1 VGAVAHDLRL
11 DLDVLLPEAH
21 DEADH
26 CVDNLVDALAAMR
39 GVRDV
44 HLVAAADGQPAQICL
59 HIEPGQVSLVA
70 LGERARAAGAAISSR
85 YGHVVW
91 PVRGITHA
99 SRASTAGARLRQIPG
114 VLDASVSVEGSAR
127 IEFDRTR
134 TDEASIVRGATSK
147 GIVLHPPGT
156 GRPGPV
162 AVGDGAVGTTP
173 DEDHD
178 HGHAH
183 GSDHEHQSHDHG
195 AGGHVHG
202 GRGELVVAV
211 GAFAVYLVARVLD
224 WTIDDDAVPTAL
236 YVVAAGVTAFTVGR
250 DVVSTMRAR
259 RFDIELLMWVAAAGA
274 ALLGNWSDAA
284 LLLVLF
290 SLGHALEGYAMG
302 RARREIEALGQL
314 APTTARRRV
323 GSDVEEVP
331 VEAVAVGDVLV
342 IRPNERIPADGLV
355 ILGSSSVDEAPVTG
369 ESVPVDKR
377 PVAAGSP
384 ELAFDA
390 LPREHRV
397 FSGTLNGPGALE
409 VRVARPSS
417 DSTIARVVQLVAEAD
432 TQVSPTQV
440 LTQRIVRVFVPGVLA
455 LVALLLV
462 VPPLLGEPFR
472 ESFLRAMAVLVA
484 SSPCA
489 LAIATPSAVLAAIAR
504 AARSGVL
511 VKGGGPLEDLGRIGT
526 LAFDKTGTLTE
537 GRPRLVDVRPAAGV
551 TERELL
557 EPTLAVERLSDHPLA
572 QAITGG
578 ATERIPDLASLEA
591 TDVEAVIGKGVR
603 GTVAGR
609 VIDIGNGALFEG
621 VVIPDDVLAA
631 KDDLETSGR
640 TTMVVRADGR
650 FLGVVGV
657 MDTPRPEAAEAVRA
671 LVALGVRRVVML
683 SGDQQRVAES
693 VARQVGVPEAR
704 GGLLPEQK
712 VDAIKE
718 LAAADGRGVA
728 MVGDGVNDAPAL
740 ATATVGIAMGAAG
753 SDVALETADIA
764 LMADRLDRL
773 PFAVGV
779 ARRASRVIRQN
790 LFFSLGIV
798 ALLIP
803 ATMLGVGIGPAVIA
817 HEGSTLVVVA
827 NALLLLAYGD
837 KSDPA
842 PAST

>member
-1 VGAVAHDLRL
+1 MLLGSVGVAHDLQL

-21 DEADH
+21 DDGDL
-26 CVDNLVDALAAMR
+26 CVDRLVSSLSAIR
-39 GVRDV
+39 GVREAHV
-44 HLVAAADGQPAQICL
+44 TAPQGSKPAQVCL
-59 HIEPGQVSLVA
+59 HVDSGRVSLTT
-70 LGERARAAGAAISSR
+70 LTERAKAVGAEISSR
-85 YGHVVW
+85 YGHVIW

-99 SRASTAGARLRQIPG
+99 SRAETAGARLRQIPG
-114 VLDASVSVEGSAR
+114 VLDAVVSIEGSAR
-127 IEFDRTR
+127 IEFERSA
-134 TDEASIVRGATSK
+134 TDEAAILTRASAK
-147 GIVLHPPGT
+147 GVVLVAPAPP
-156 GRPGPV
+156 RL
-162 AVGDGAVGTTP
+162 AAAA
-173 DEDHD
+173 HD
-178 HGHAH
+178 H
-183 GSDHEHQSHDHG
+183 QHDHG
-195 AGGHVHG
+195 ADDGHDHGAARDDHEGHDHGGEGHVHG
-202 GRGELVVAV
+202 GKGELVVAI
-211 GAFAVYLVARVLD
+211 GAFAVYLVARILD
-224 WTIDDDAVPTAL
+224 WTIDDDALPTGL

-250 DVVSTMRAR
+250 DVVSTLRAK

-302 RARREIEALGQL
+302 RARKEIEALGQL

-323 GSDVEEVP
+323 GTEIEEVP
-331 VEAVAVGDVLV
+331 VDAVVVGDVLV
-342 IRPNERIPADGLV
+342 IRPNERIPADAWV
-355 ILGSSSVDEAPVTG
+355 IEGTSSVDEAPVTG

-377 PVAAGSP
+377 PVGAGVEVPFETS
-384 ELAFDA
+384 
-390 LPREHRV
+390 PRENRV

-409 VRVARPSS
+409 VRVARPAS
-417 DSTIARVVQLVAEAD
+417 DSTIARVVKLVAEAD

-440 LTQRIVRVFVPGVLA
+440 LTQRIVGVFVPSVLA

-462 VPPLLGEPFR
+462 VPALLGEPFR
-472 ESFLRAMAVLVA
+472 ETFFRAMAVLVA

-537 GRPRLVDVRPAAGV
+537 GRPRLVDVRPAVGV

-557 EPTLAVERLSDHPLA
+557 EPTLAVERVSDHPLA
-572 QAITGG
+572 QAIVGG
-578 ATERIPDLASLEA
+578 ATERIAGLAELEA
-591 TDVEAVIGKGVR
+591 TDVAAVIGKGVR
-603 GTVAGR
+603 GKVAS
-609 VIDIGNGALFEG
+609 VSVEIGNGAMFDGIVLPDE
-621 VVIPDDVLAA
+621 VVAA
-631 KDDLETSGR
+631 KDELEIAGR
-640 TTMVVRADGR
+640 TTMIVRAGGQ
-650 FLGVVGV
+650 FLGVLGV
-657 MDTPRPEAAEAVRA
+657 MDTPRPEAAAAVRA
-671 LVALGVRRVVML
+671 LVELGVRRVVML

-693 VARQVGVPEAR
+693 VAQQVGVQEAR
-704 GGLLPEQK
+704 GGLLPEAK
-712 VDAIKE
+712 VEAIKE

-798 ALLIP
+798 AVLIP
-803 ATMLGVGIGPAVIA
+803 ATILGVGIGPAVIA
-817 HEGSTLVVVA
+817 HEGSTLIVVA

-837 KSDPA
+837 KAA
-842 PAST
+842 PSAAAA

>member
-1 VGAVAHDLRL
+1 MRTVAHDLQL
-11 DLDVLLPEAH
+11 DLDVLLPDAH
-21 DEADH
+21 DDGDL
-26 CVDNLVDALAAMR
+26 CVDRLVSSLSAIR
-39 GVRDV
+39 GVREAHV
-44 HLVAAADGQPAQICL
+44 NPGRGSTPAQVCL
-59 HIEPGQVSLVA
+59 HVDSGRVSLTT
-70 LGERARAAGAAISSR
+70 LTERAKAAGAAISDR

-99 SRASTAGARLRQIPG
+99 SRAETAGARLRQIPG
-114 VLDASVSVEGSAR
+114 VLDAVVSVEGSAR
-127 IEFDRTR
+127 IEFDRTA
-134 TDEASIVRGATSK
+134 TDEAAIVTAATAK
-147 GIVLHPPGT
+147 GVVLVAPAT
-156 GRPGPV
+156 RRP
-162 AVGDGAVGTTP
+162 ASAHDHEEGDDA
-173 DEDHD
+173 HD
-178 HGHAH
+178 HGDAH
-183 GSDHEHQSHDHG
+183 EGHDHG
-195 AGGHVHG
+195 AAGHVHG
-202 GRGELVVAV
+202 GRVELVVAV
-211 GAFAVYLVARVLD
+211 GAFVVYSMGRVLD
-224 WTIDDDAVPTAL
+224 WTIDDDTVPTGL

-250 DVVSTMRAR
+250 DVISTLRAK

-302 RARREIEALGQL
+302 RARKEIEALGQL

-323 GSDVEEVP
+323 GSEVEEVP
-331 VEAVAVGDVLV
+331 VDAVAVGDVLV
-342 IRPNERIPADGLV
+342 IRPNERIPADAWV
-355 ILGSSSVDEAPVTG
+355 IEGTSSVDEAPVTG

-377 PVAAGSP
+377 PVAVGS
-384 ELAFDA
+384 EVAFET
-390 LPREHRV
+390 LPRENRV

-409 VRVARPSS
+409 VKVARPAS
-417 DSTIARVVQLVAEAD
+417 DSTIARVVELVAEAD

-440 LTQRIVRVFVPGVLA
+440 LTQRIVSIFVPVVLA

-462 VPPLLGEPFR
+462 VPPLFGEPFR
-472 ESFLRAMAVLVA
+472 ETFLRAMAVLVA

-537 GRPRLVDVRPAAGV
+537 GRPRLVDVRPAEGV

-578 ATERIPDLASLEA
+578 ATERIADLTPLEA
-591 TDVEAVIGKGVR
+591 SGVEAVIGKGVR

-609 VIDIGNGALFEG
+609 AVEIGNGALFEG
-621 VVIPDDVLAA
+621 IVLPAEVVAA
-631 KDDLETSGR
+631 KDELEVGGR
-640 TTMVVRADGR
+640 TTMIVQVDGR
-650 FLGVVGV
+650 FLGVLGV
-657 MDTPRPEAAEAVRA
+657 MDTPRPEAEAAVKD
-671 LVALGVRRVVML
+671 LVGLGIRRVVML

-704 GGLLPEQK
+704 GGLLPESK
-712 VDAIKE
+712 VAAIKE

-740 ATATVGIAMGAAG
+740 ATATVGVAMGAAG

-779 ARRASRVIRQN
+779 ARRASRVIHQN

-803 ATMLGVGIGPAVIA
+803 ATILGVGIGPAVIA
-817 HEGSTLVVVA
+817 HEGSTLIVVA

-837 KSDPA
+837 TAGRSAADA
-842 PAST
+842 